1 MCISCSTIGL
11 CFFVIAEYAYSLK
24 VNENIYVYRCGVV
37 LLELI
42 IGQHIV
48 EMEFGDMIN
57 FVKWVRG
64 NVNTKDGYGRF
75 LTLRSNR
82 DMVAALK

>member
-1 MCISCSTIGL
+1 MSCSTIGL
-11 CFFVIAEYAYSLK
+11 CFFVIVEYAYFLK
-24 VNENIYVYRCGVV
+24 VNENIDVYSCGVV

-57 FVKWVRG
+57 VVK
-64 NVNTKDGYGRF
+64 
-75 LTLRSNR
+75 
-82 DMVAALK
+82 

>member
-1 MCISCSTIGL
+1 
-11 CFFVIAEYAYSLK
+11 VIVEYAYSLK
-24 VNENIYVYRCGVV
+24 VNENIDVYSYGVV

-42 IGQHIV
+42 TGQNIV

-57 FVKWVRG
+57 VVKWIRG
-64 NVNTKDGYGRF
+64 KVNTKDEYGRF
-75 LTLRSNR
+75 LTLRSKR